1 MHEHAWIF
9 INNYLKISLLG
20 ILYNAIMHKEGF
32 GQAYFIDLPKR
43 TPTKFIWFFSKF
55 STNLCEF
62 WKFAESL
69 NWIKWN
75 SKIEKD

>member
-43 TPTKFIWFFSKF
+43 TPTKFIWFFF
-55 STNLCEF
+55 
-62 WKFAESL
+62 
-69 NWIKWN
+69 
-75 SKIEKD
+75 